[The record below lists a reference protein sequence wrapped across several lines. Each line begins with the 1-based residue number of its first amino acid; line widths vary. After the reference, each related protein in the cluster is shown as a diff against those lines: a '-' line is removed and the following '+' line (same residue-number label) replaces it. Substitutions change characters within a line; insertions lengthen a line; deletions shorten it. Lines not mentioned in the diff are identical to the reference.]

1 MKVIK
6 PRAFNPSM
14 LVSTTATE
22 LVPAWSSATTYAAGD
37 RVHVGGYVYE
47 GLAAANTNN
56 APATSP
62 SWWVRVG
69 PDNRSAMF
77 DGQVSTATTQATGP
91 LTVVLDTGYSGAVG
105 LVGLAGTSVDITVT
119 DGAGGPQIYS
129 RSIKLDSSI
138 VANWFDYFFEEFDL
152 SGEVVVTDMPPYN
165 DARMTVSINGTNV
178 ACGAIVF
185 GTPYSI
191 GDIEHGATAGIT
203 DYSRKDTD
211 EYGTTTF
218 VQRAYAKRMN
228 TRMLI
233 PNGQLRKVQRILSD
247 LRATPSMWIGS
258 EDAQTYSPLIV
269 FGWYRDFSIDIQ
281 YPTHSY
287 VSLEVEGLT

>member
-6 PRAFNPSM
+6 PRTYTPSM

-22 LVPAWSSATTYAAGD
+22 SVSAWSSATTYALGA
-37 RVHVGGYVYE
+37 RAHTGGYIYE
-47 GLAAANTNN
+47 SLQAANTNQ

-62 SWWVRVG
+62 TWWVRVG

-91 LTVVLDTGYSGAVG
+91 LTVVLDTGYAGALG

-119 DGAGGPQIYS
+119 DGASGPQVYS
-129 RSIKLDSSI
+129 RSVTLDSSI
-138 VANWFDYFFEEFDL
+138 VENWFDYFFGEFDL
-152 SGEVVVTDMPPYN
+152 SGEVVLTDMPPYN
-165 DARMTVSINGTNV
+165 DARMTVSINGNNV
-178 ACGAIVF
+178 QCGAIVF
-185 GTPYSI
+185 GVPYSL
-191 GDIEHGATAGIT
+191 GQIEHGATAGIT

-211 EYGTTTF
+211 EFGTTTF
-218 VQRAYAKRMN
+218 VQRAFAKRMSA
-228 TRMLI
+228 RMLI
-233 PNGQLRKVQRILSD
+233 PNGELRKVQRILSD

-258 EDAQTYSPLIV
+258 DDATTYSPLIV

-287 VSLEVEGLT
+287 VSLEIEGLT